1 MRVLL
6 AAIGALALLDSF
18 VASRGIIGLALI
30 RSARGVVVRAAA
42 GVSAIIVAAADA
54 GADHALAGSLVGA
67 AVLLAVSA
75 LRRLDPD
82 ARYVVPGAA
91 TTLQTGL
98 LAGAGQPVC
107 VRPRGPVR
115 GAIVIA
121 HGTGNDRI
129 FALWAVVDAAVQPGW
144 CVVTAHLPGHGRGST
159 DVFSAAAARERVAA
173 LASTARTLTAGGPV
187 VLVGQSLGAA
197 VSLDVLVDGAAPG
210 RAPPTP
216 VMDACVAVS
225 APLQVKVGWRVLREL
240 AVVSRP
246 GASVALRYGTLREV
260 LPAMGRFRRDAFP
273 IRTASSAAYP
283 AVVGQALAG
292 LDLPARLTAARGRL
306 PPVLLVNGTVDGL
319 VSLVDAQVYADALG
333 ATALDDATRGKT
345 AFWWVRGV
353 CHADPLLDPAVLA
366 GMFAWL
372 DDACPDGRVAGERAR
387 DG

>member
-6 AAIGALALLDSF
+6 AALGALALLDAL
-18 VASRGIIGLALI
+18 VASRGILGLALL
-30 RSARGVVVRAAA
+30 RSARGVVARAVV
-42 GVSAIIVAAADA
+42 GVLAIVGVAADV
-54 GADHALAGSLVGA
+54 GADHALVGSLAGA
-67 AVLLAVSA
+67 AALLVVSA

-91 TTLQTGL
+91 TTWQTEL

-129 FALWAVVDAAVQPGW
+129 FALWALIDAAVERGW

-173 LASTARTLTAGGPV
+173 LAATARTLSAGGPV

-197 VSLDVLVDGAAPG
+197 VSLDVLADGAAPG
-210 RAPPTP
+210 RAPPTQ

-225 APLQVKVGWRVLREL
+225 APLQVKVGWRVLLEL
-240 AVVSRP
+240 AIVTRP
-246 GASVALRYGTLREV
+246 GAFVALRYGTLREV
-260 LPAMGRFRRDAFP
+260 LPAMGRFRREAFP
-273 IRTASSAAYP
+273 IRTASSASYP

-292 LDLPARLTAARGRL
+292 LDLPARLTAARGRV
-306 PPVLLVNGTVDGL
+306 PPVLLVNGTMDGL
-319 VSLVDAQVYADALG
+319 VSLADAQVYADALG
-333 ATALDDATRGKT
+333 ATALEDATRGTT
-345 AFWWVRGV
+345 ACWWVPGV

-366 GMFAWL
+366 GMFAWI
-372 DDACPDGRVAGERAR
+372 DDACFDGPMANERVH